1 MKAHLFLLLVTVFT
15 TVEAQNNA
23 RYVNVFIGTDGT
35 GHTFPGP
42 SMPFGMVQP
51 GPDNRNQGWNHTSG
65 YQYRDSVIL
74 GFSQTRFNGT
84 GISEMGDILL
94 LPFSEIQ
101 DVTLKNRYHKNTEKA
116 GGGYYCVT
124 K

>member
-1 MKAHLFLLLVTVFT
+1 MNFKNNKNQFLEPTYPIMNIKILFLLLCLKTVSF
-15 TVEAQNNA
+15 AQNA

-51 GPDNRNQGWNHTSG
+51 GPDNKSYGWSHTSG
-65 YQYRDSVIL
+65 YQYKDTHII
-74 GFSQTRFNGT
+74 GFSITRLSGT

-94 LPFSEIQ
+94 LPINP
-101 DVTLKNRYHKNTEKA
+101 KKEK
-116 GGGYYCVT
+116 T
-124 K
+124 KELLL